1 MRGEKEK
8 RTVGFSYNEFVLAR
22 GLKNVFELSKI
33 CSKLHP
39 LCKFDTPGDRF
50 RDRIVRVSVCRCP
63 RILWYTLSSD
73 SKASSLERCFPVQ
86 CSFFWKF
93 KNEWNWQYAD
103 RACACSSKRRK
114 AELSTSDNWLECAAV
129 VSKHCSAI
137 LRVDGETLQICLLP
151 LLEKMNVTKA
161 GRPKR
166 TSRCPW
172 RGRIFLYKSLLA
184 ERNKGYKLPCEH
196 ANGHR
201 IHHSRE
207 HCEWLIGNITWQL
220 ANGLDQNLAGRNC
233 RGWEM
238 RVIGTNITYAKRT
251 FHNFCVSPQSRSLF
265 SASLQTF
272 CLMVRAYLS
281 TQKYGL
287 FCSLNFIW

>member
-1 MRGEKEK
+1 MSAGALESCGIRYPVIPKQA
-8 RTVGFSYNEFVLAR
+8 VLSVVSQC
-22 GLKNVFELSKI
+22 NV
-33 CSKLHP
+33 
-39 LCKFDTPGDRF
+39 
-50 RDRIVRVSVCRCP
+50 V
-63 RILWYTLSSD
+63 
-73 SKASSLERCFPVQ
+73 
-86 CSFFWKF
+86 FFWKF

-129 VSKHCSAI
+129 VSKHFSAI

-172 RGRIFLYKSLLA
+172 RRRIFLYKSLLA
-184 ERNKGYKLPCEH
+184 ERNKGYKLPCEY

-238 RVIGTNITYAKRT
+238 RVIGTNITYSKRT